1 MHQKQ
6 QQQNK
11 CVATQQQ
18 KELQYILCSDILVR
32 VSKKVGNTQ
41 LEVQTMTHLNSVG
54 ILSVDETC
62 L

>member
-1 MHQKQ
+1 M
-6 QQQNK
+6 
-11 CVATQQQ
+11 
-18 KELQYILCSDILVR
+18 LVR